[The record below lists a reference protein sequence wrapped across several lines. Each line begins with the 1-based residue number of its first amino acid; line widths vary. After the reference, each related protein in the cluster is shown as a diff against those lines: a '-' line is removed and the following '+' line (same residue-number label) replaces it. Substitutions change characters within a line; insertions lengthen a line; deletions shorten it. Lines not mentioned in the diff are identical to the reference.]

1 MKDRST
7 VVCVR
12 DGKILL
18 VARARSR
25 WSLPGGTIKR
35 SESPLD
41 AASRELEEET
51 SLVVGMEL
59 THLFQFGGLSKRHHV
74 FRADIPQDASPEA
87 RNEISRCRWFNP
99 VKISTLVTSIPTREI
114 VNLFRAHENHAGT
127 LPAVIEKPD
136 GSVNRTAQPYANVAD
151 TAAQQA

>member
-18 VARARSR
+18 VARTRSR

-35 SESPLD
+35 SELPLD

-51 SLVVGMEL
+51 SLVGMEL
-59 THLFQFGGLSKRHHV
+59 TYLFHFGGLSKRHHV
-74 FRADIPQDASPEA
+74 FRADIPQDACPEA

-114 VNLFRAHENHAGT
+114 VNLFRAHENHAGP
-127 LPAVIEKPD
+127 LPAVIEKLD